1 MAVTVINK
9 INLRIQFLHKK
20 SKFLTPALRRL

>member
-9 INLRIQFLHKK
+9 INLRIKFLHKK
-20 SKFLTPALRRL
+20 NKFLTPALRRL